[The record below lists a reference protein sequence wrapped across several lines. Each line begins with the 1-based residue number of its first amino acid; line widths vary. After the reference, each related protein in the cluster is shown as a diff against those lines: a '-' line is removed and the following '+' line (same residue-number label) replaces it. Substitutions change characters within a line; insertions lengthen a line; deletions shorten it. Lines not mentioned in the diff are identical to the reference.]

1 MTRKHGKH
9 EHHSEHE
16 PHEQPAEAAQEK
28 QPCEAAQ
35 AETAQEKQPCQ
46 AAQAEDNLLERLQR
60 VSADYLNY
68 QKRAQRDIEQARI
81 FANEQLIKELLPVLD
96 DMERALI
103 VARENHGED
112 NPLYTGMQMVHD
124 KAMETLGRYGLA
136 VIKAEGA
143 AFDPEVHSAMMQQ
156 ESAEVPPNTVLK
168 EVLRGY
174 TLKGRTI
181 RPCGVIV
188 SKAPEGPG
196 GQQENKEQR

>member
-1 MTRKHGKH
+1 MTRKHRKH
-9 EHHSEHE
+9 DEHDE
-16 PHEQPAEAAQEK
+16 PDRQEGQAEAAEEK
-28 QPCEAAQ
+28 QAGEPAPSDE
-35 AETAQEKQPCQ
+35 
-46 AAQAEDNLLERLQR
+46 NLLERLQR

-96 DMERALI
+96 DMERALNA
-103 VARENHGED
+103 ARENHGED

-124 KAMETLGRYGLA
+124 KAMETLGRFGLA
-136 VIKAEGA
+136 VIKAEGD
-143 AFDPEVHSAMMQQ
+143 AFDPERHSAMMQQ
-156 ESAEVPPNTVLK
+156 ESAEVAPNTVLK

-188 SKAPEGPG
+188 SRAPEVSD
-196 GQQENKEQR
+196 GQQDEE